1 MNDPQQVSPRQRM
14 QALLAIPD
22 SQRTDEQWDELN
34 ELEIMLS
41 PVNREGAPEPG
52 ARRKPSGGS
61 GQPGGSKPPAA
72 AGDPGRKPFRK
83 SLRRP
88 RKNKP
93 AAPGQGGA

>member
-34 ELEIMLS
+34 ELEIMLA

-52 ARRKPSGGS
+52 ARRRPSSGQSGQPGQAKPSGG
-61 GQPGGSKPPAA
+61 GAGGG
-72 AGDPGRKPFRK
+72 AGEPGRKPFRK
-83 SLRRP
+83 TLRRP
-88 RKNKP
+88 RKPKP
-93 AAPGQGGA
+93 AA